1 LFKALVS
8 LYIVCLGCY
17 ILFTR
22 QPDYFDGERSPAIIQ
37 FIKDS
42 ATGTPVPNAVYHDG
56 RKEHKID
63 ARYVFRKWKAG
74 DTLEVIYETA
84 NPEKAA
90 VYIFWGYWITWGELL
105 ASVVLLL
112 GLFRV
117 AVVVTKSPAPEA
129 VAEQLEYK
137 EEKKRKYK
145 E

>member
-1 LFKALVS
+1 MFKAILS
-8 LYIVCLGCY
+8 LYIVCFGCY
-17 ILFTR
+17 LLFTR
-22 QPDYFDGERSPAIIQ
+22 QPDYFDGERSPAVIQ

-42 ATGTPVPNAVYHDG
+42 TTGIPIPNAVYHDG

-63 ARYVFRKWKAG
+63 ARYLFREWKDE

-90 VYIFWGYWITWGELL
+90 VYGFWGYWITWGELL

-112 GLFRV
+112 GLFLV
-117 AVVVTKSPAPEA
+117 AMVVTKNPAPEA
-129 VAEQLEYK
+129 LVEQLECK

-145 E
+145 D